1 MIALS
6 TKLSAGEHG
15 CQVPQPGHCAA
26 VLLLHIREGMFH
38 MNRTNCLATSCK
50 NMYIKL
56 SPCSQGRD
64 VYLFSIASFFL
75 HSESS
80 AGVLHVLS
88 VNSTGVAET
97 CSHSNTLVSG
107 TQMLYLRYVPPTW
120 QCLGKFRIS
129 QVLGTGRIDRGAMDR
144 IVRERRSLTWSSSC
158 TIAAGRHTQEPALCH
173 LHQQNCRGHG
183 KHC

>member
-1 MIALS
+1 
-6 TKLSAGEHG
+6 
-15 CQVPQPGHCAA
+15 
-26 VLLLHIREGMFH
+26 
-38 MNRTNCLATSCK
+38 
-50 NMYIKL
+50 MYIKL

-107 TQMLYLRYVPPTW
+107 TQMLYLRYVPPT
-120 QCLGKFRIS
+120 
-129 QVLGTGRIDRGAMDR
+129 
-144 IVRERRSLTWSSSC
+144 
-158 TIAAGRHTQEPALCH
+158 
-173 LHQQNCRGHG
+173 
-183 KHC
+183 